1 MLAQLIAKYRDS
13 GLLIDTNLLVGLVV
27 GSMDRKLIATNR
39 AAIRPLTEEDF
50 DLLIAFANRFKHLI
64 TTPHILT
71 ELSNLTGKLPSHLH
85 KNVRMVIKRLV
96 LRRTIE
102 ENVSAAMVVE
112 HDLFSRFGMAD
123 TAIHLIAPNKYLVLT
138 DEFALAQTL
147 GNRGVDVVNFN
158 HIRMLDQRAG

>member
-1 MLAQLIAKYRDS
+1 MVAQLIGKYRAS

-27 GSMDRKLIATNR
+27 GLLDRKLIETNR
-39 AAIRPLTEEDF
+39 AAIRPLTESDF
-50 DLLIAFANRFKHLI
+50 DLLVAFANRFQRLI

-85 KNVRMVIKRLV
+85 SNVRMVIKRLV
-96 LRRTIE
+96 LDRTSE
-102 ENVSAAMVVE
+102 ENVSAAMIVE
-112 HDLFSRFGMAD
+112 HDLFSRFGVAD

-147 GNRGVDVVNFN
+147 AKRGVDVINFN
-158 HIRMLDQRAG
+158 HIRQLE